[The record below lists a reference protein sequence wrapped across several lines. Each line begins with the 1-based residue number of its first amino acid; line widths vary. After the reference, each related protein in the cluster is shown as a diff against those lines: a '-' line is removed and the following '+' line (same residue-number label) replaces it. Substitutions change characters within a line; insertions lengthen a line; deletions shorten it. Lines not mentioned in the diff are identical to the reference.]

1 MRRKAKKRTSI
12 GSIILGII
20 LLFSISSIA
29 GFKIAEKT
37 DTKVNIIAA
46 STGESSGNNIQLQQV
61 SNNTNSETDINEN
74 KQDEATQNKL
84 EATNIKENKG
94 QVVTPDGTK
103 VAYLTFDDGPT
114 PYITS
119 NILDILKENHI
130 KATFFVIGKMAE
142 RNPDLLKREKS
153 EGHTVANHTYSHN
166 YKYIY
171 SSTDNFLQELK
182 VADEVITSI
191 IGEHNKTLIRF
202 PGGSFG
208 RQAYKQAVESSGYH
222 YVDWNCLNGDA
233 EVATASVDR
242 LISRFKETTQDQ
254 KELIILMHDAPG
266 KTTTVQALPEIIKY
280 LKANGYLFKTLN

>member
-1 MRRKAKKRTSI
+1 MRNRRKKRTSI
-12 GSIILGII
+12 GSVILSII
-20 LLFSISSIA
+20 LLFSISSIT
-29 GFKIAEKT
+29 GFKIAEKI
-37 DTKVNIIAA
+37 DSKVNVVTTSI
-46 STGESSGNNIQLQQV
+46 GEDSGSNIQLEQI
-61 SNNTNSETDINEN
+61 SSSINSQANVDKN
-74 KQDEATQNKL
+74 KQSEVTKNKL
-84 EATNIKENKG
+84 EETSVKENKE
-94 QVVTPDGTK
+94 QAVTPDGTK

-114 PYITS
+114 AYITS
-119 NILDILKENHI
+119 NILDILKENDI

-208 RQAYKQAVESSGYH
+208 RQAHKQAVESSGYH

-242 LISRFKETTQDQ
+242 LISRFKETAQDQ

-266 KTTTVQALPEIIKY
+266 KATTVQALPEIIKY

>member
-1 MRRKAKKRTSI
+1 MKKNRASI

-29 GFKIAEKT
+29 GFKIAQKT
-37 DTKVNIIAA
+37 YTKVNVVAA
-46 STGESSGNNIQLQQV
+46 STSENSGISSQSQQTP
-61 SNNTNSETDINEN
+61 NNTNSETNINKN
-74 KQDEATQNKL
+74 KQQEVTQNKP
-84 EATNIKENKG
+84 ESTGSSENKG
-94 QVVTPDGTK
+94 QAVMKDGVK

-119 NILDILKENHI
+119 NILNILKENDI
-130 KATFFVIGKMAE
+130 KATFFVIGSMAE
-142 RNPDLLKREKS
+142 RSPELLRQEKA
-153 EGHTVANHTYSHN
+153 EGHAIANHTYSHN

-182 VADEVITSI
+182 RADTVLTSI
-191 IGEHNKTLIRF
+191 IGEHDKTLIRF

-208 RQAYKQAVESSGYH
+208 RNAYKQAIENSGYH

-242 LISRFKETTQDQ
+242 LISRFKETAEN
-254 KELIILMHDAPG
+254 KRELIILMHDAPG
-266 KTTTVQALPEIIKY
+266 KSTTVQALPEIIKY
-280 LKANGYLFKTLN
+280 LKANGYVFKTLE